1 MIDMRSD
8 TVTRPTAGMKEF
20 MFRAPLGDD
29 VFSEDPSVNELQDK
43 LAALFSM
50 EAALF
55 CPSGTMSNQI
65 ALKVHTRPLDE
76 VICDVRSHIYQYEA
90 GGYAFNSGI
99 AVKLIA
105 SEKGIL
111 SPSDIEANINPD
123 DIHKART
130 MLVSIENTVNKGGG
144 IYYTLDE
151 MKAISECCRKKK
163 LRLHLDGVRIFNAL
177 VESGDR
183 PGLVGPLFDSISICL
198 SKGLG
203 APVGSVLLGSRD
215 FIREAIRI
223 RKVLGGG
230 MRQAGILAAAGIYAL
245 DHHVDRLKEDHERAA
260 RLAAALEQAACVESV
275 LPVYT
280 NIVVFTLKP
289 SVNPAEYLE
298 KLKSEGLLAVSF
310 GGQSIRLVTHL
321 DLQEEDIERAIEI
334 LGKISA

>member
-20 MFRAPLGDD
+20 MFRAPTGDD
-29 VFSEDPSVNELQDK
+29 VFGEDPSVNELQDK
-43 LAALFSM
+43 LAALFAM

-76 VICDVRSHIYQYEA
+76 VICDIRSHIYQYEA

-99 AVKLIA
+99 SIKLIA

-111 SPSDIEANINPD
+111 SPSDIEANINPE

-130 MLVSIENTVNKGGG
+130 TLVSIENTVNKGGG
-144 IYYTLDE
+144 IYYSFDE
-151 MKAISECCRKKK
+151 MKAVSDTCRKKG
-163 LRLHLDGVRIFNAL
+163 LRLHLDGARIFDAL
-177 VESGDR
+177 VETGDA
-183 PGLVGPLFDSISICL
+183 PAAIGPLFDSISVCL

-203 APVGSVLLGSRD
+203 APVGSVLLGSRH
-215 FIREAIRI
+215 FIREAVRI

-230 MRQAGILAAAGIYAL
+230 MRQSGILAAAGIYAL
-245 DHHVDRLKEDHERAA
+245 DHHVDRLKEDHARAA

-280 NIVVFTLKP
+280 NIVVFTLK
-289 SVNPAEYLE
+289 SSLNPAEYLE

-321 DLQEEDIERAIEI
+321 DLKEEDIKRAIDI
-334 LGKISA
+334 LKKI